1 MLKKF
6 ISKNADKLLL
16 GIITLYTLFFSA
28 ISIWKY
34 NNFLY
39 NGLDLAIFNQV
50 FFNTANGNL
59 FGLTIHPHSYLGDHF
74 APLILLLAPLYS
86 IFNSAKF
93 LLILQSLILALSVLP
108 FYLIAKNIFKGNRQL
123 ALILSVVFLLNP
135 ILWNINL
142 FDFHILPFAIFFL
155 LFAFYFYQQ
164 KKFALF
170 AVSLLLALSIR
181 EDVSLV
187 VFMFGFLPFLKNKN
201 WKNIRETIKTNL
213 KWIIFPIAVSLLWF
227 FAAMKIG
234 SHFNP
239 DSSYKFLIYY
249 QWIGASENLM
259 ELIFNILKHPL
270 KIIAHLFTFGN
281 IGMIFALALPFA
293 FLIFFSKKY
302 LLLAVGPFIQIVLGA
317 PGGGNFIFQSH
328 YASLF
333 IPALA
338 ISFLYGLKN
347 FFEFRK
353 AKINEYKNS
362 DKLSGKNTLFKIII
376 SDKAILLMFFIGSI
390 IYSNLFLG
398 PAIGIIKINSDSIKN
413 KKYIYQQMIS
423 KIPPSASVVS
433 TYSFLPNL
441 SNREKIYSLHYVFLG
456 KKQFSEQDYILSDD
470 IDYYLINFSD
480 IITYQLQ
487 MENSELYGSQ
497 YKTGDNRL
505 RKYLKNCG
513 IVEIVGD
520 TALFKKDYQS
530 DKHLI
535 KILNKKNFTLNDKFI
550 SKQINL
556 DNKILFLGYQQN
568 EQKIFNNFTLLGD
581 HPLVWHYSFLWRP
594 LKNLDK
600 NYQLKI
606 EVVNNS
612 DKIAWQKI
620 YPLAYGIYPASEW
633 KKDEIIQTDYW
644 FLIPEKFL
652 NEKYNLQISLIDIK
666 DGYVELNRLKTVVD
680 VIKKCEQIGEKIKL
694 NN

>member
-50 FFNTANGNL
+50 FFNITNGNL

-74 APLILLLAPLYS
+74 APLILLLATLYS

-108 FYLIAKNIFKGNRQL
+108 FYLIAKNIFKGNKPL
-123 ALILSVVFLLNP
+123 ALILSIIFLLNP

-164 KKFALF
+164 KKIAFF
-170 AVSLLLALSIR
+170 AVSLLLALSVR

-187 VFMFGFLPFLKNKN
+187 VFMFGFLPFLKIKN
-201 WKNIRETIKTNL
+201 WKNIHKTIKTNL
-213 KWIIFPIAVSLLWF
+213 KWIIFPIVISLFWF
-227 FAAMKIG
+227 FAAIKIG

-270 KIIAHLFTFGN
+270 KIIIHLFTLGN
-281 IGMIFALALPFA
+281 IGMIFALSLPFA

-302 LLLAVGPFIQIVLGA
+302 LLLAVGPFVQIILGA

-347 FFEFRK
+347 FFKFRK
-353 AKINEYKNS
+353 IKINEYKNS
-362 DKLSGKNTLFKIII
+362 DKLNGENALFKVIIK
-376 SDKAILLMFFIGSI
+376 DRAILLIFFAAAIL
-390 IYSNLFLG
+390 YANLFLG
-398 PAIGIIKINSDSIKN
+398 PAIGIIKIDSDSIKN
-413 KKYIYQQMIS
+413 KKYAYQQMIN
-423 KIPPSASVVS
+423 KIPLNASVVS
-433 TYSFLPNL
+433 TYNFLPNL
-441 SNREKIYSLHYVFLG
+441 SNRKKIYSLHYVFLG
-456 KKQFSEQDYILSDD
+456 KKQFSNQDYTLPNN